1 MSEEVLFFYW
11 CSSCSYIFQLTWL
24 VRFGWQLADFH
35 CCYSELVI
43 LISWMNIVGGC
54 TTLCEHYFCCSTA
67 LYTRYIIWH
76 SSVTQCWLCQ
86 NLLLLRSRLLYI
98 SNMHIKTNFDFFF
111 VINLTLKLFV
121 QKNQS
126 SYKYLF
132 NRGKMAPWKKKLKLV
147 VVPIITWGKLL
158 LISAQT
164 YSNSNLFIA
173 NII

>member
-98 SNMHIKTNFDFFF
+98 SNMHIKTNFDFFCRKF
-111 VINLTLKLFV
+111 DSQIICAKKPVTWVCQVISTYLTEE
-121 QKNQS
+121 KN
-126 SYKYLF
+126 
-132 NRGKMAPWKKKLKLV
+132 GPMKKKLKLV
-147 VVPIITWGKLL
+147 VYLL
-158 LISAQT
+158 L
-164 YSNSNLFIA
+164 LGA
-173 NII
+173 NYY

>member
-1 MSEEVLFFYW
+1 MSNFKHLEDVLLKNNNQRAKKLTTGERRPEKSSWKIPTVNNLNWMSEEVLFFYW

-54 TTLCEHYFCCSTA
+54 CTTLCEHYFCCSTA

-86 NLLLLRSRLLYI
+86 NLLLRSML
-98 SNMHIKTNFDFFF
+98 HI
-111 VINLTLKLFV
+111 
-121 QKNQS
+121 
-126 SYKYLF
+126 
-132 NRGKMAPWKKKLKLV
+132 
-147 VVPIITWGKLL
+147 
-158 LISAQT
+158 
-164 YSNSNLFIA
+164 
-173 NII
+173 

>member
-1 MSEEVLFFYW
+1 MSHFKHLEDVVLLLKNNNCRAKKKLTIREEKSREESSWKIPTVNNLNWMSEEVLFFYW

-54 TTLCEHYFCCSTA
+54 CTTLCEHYFCCSTA

-86 NLLLLRSRLLYI
+86 NLLLLCSRLLYI
-98 SNMHIKTNFDFFF
+98 SKYMHIKTNFDFF
-111 VINLTLKLFV
+111 L
-121 QKNQS
+121 S
-126 SYKYLF
+126 
-132 NRGKMAPWKKKLKLV
+132 
-147 VVPIITWGKLL
+147 
-158 LISAQT
+158 
-164 YSNSNLFIA
+164 
-173 NII
+173 

>member
-1 MSEEVLFFYW
+1 MEDVVLLLKNNNCRAKKKANYNRREVQRREQLKNSNCEQLELDVRRSSFFYW

-86 NLLLLRSRLLYI
+86 NLLLLCSRLLYI
-98 SNMHIKTNFDFFF
+98 SKYMHIKTNFDFFF
-111 VINLTLKLFV
+111 W
-121 QKNQS
+121 S
-126 SYKYLF
+126 
-132 NRGKMAPWKKKLKLV
+132 
-147 VVPIITWGKLL
+147 
-158 LISAQT
+158 
-164 YSNSNLFIA
+164 
-173 NII
+173 

>member
-1 MSEEVLFFYW
+1 MKFHEKIFLTFWFHEFFAWTFLIFWPAVMRAVEKFQLWTTWIGCQKKFSFFYW

-86 NLLLLRSRLLYI
+86 NLLLLCSRLLYI
-98 SNMHIKTNFDFFF
+98 SICT
-111 VINLTLKLFV
+111 
-121 QKNQS
+121 
-126 SYKYLF
+126 
-132 NRGKMAPWKKKLKLV
+132 
-147 VVPIITWGKLL
+147 
-158 LISAQT
+158 
-164 YSNSNLFIA
+164 
-173 NII
+173 